1 MPPKKGDAAKSSSSV
16 PPLEPHD
23 PSAEPEVSAGAREVE
38 EREFAIGR
46 LKTQLGE
53 FQDASAVLEI
63 QTETLRDAVAA
74 EEEDAGDVRAYLRR
88 ELSFAEA
95 LVKTLAVSVAERE
108 SEVKAQGETIDA
120 QLEDARA
127 ADAERDE
134 AVLQRLKKHD
144 LEAEKQRNREQ
155 NRNDLLAAID
165 AVSETLAF
173 ESRERRSQ
181 TSRLEGEAL
190 SERAAL
196 GRAHELVI
204 REKSLALIRK
214 TDEQLVVTTKRAIWE
229 NERQTE
235 ALAVE
240 SARCERLMEKHEDA
254 RLSRNKSRAARDATK
269 ELNAFAN
276 ERTVTLLRS
285 IEMVKKRI
293 ADVERDRRAFN
304 ENVSQVQQDA
314 FVADFEAR
322 GLEATV
328 AAARLDLSRVARERD
343 DARARLREAR
353 ERRRAE
359 TAGSS
364 ARAGGGGEGSEKE
377 SRSDEAA
384 ATLASSLAEAAAT
397 TGLTSS
403 ELESDE
409 DFAIRLRLETLDLF
423 ADALEARRI
432 PGDASRRRP
441 EDVSGDGVPG
451 TSPAED
457 VAPSPG
463 KPNPSR
469 ENENESVSDPVPDA
483 VRVLVGMPALPKAK
497 DLPPIPSFES
507 RMMSWGVK

>member
-229 NERQTE
+229 NERETE

-328 AAARLDLSRVARERD
+328 AAARLDLTRVARERD

-353 ERRRAE
+353 ERRRLE
-359 TAGSS
+359 TALSS
-364 ARAGGGGEGSEKE
+364 ARAGGGGEASEKE

-384 ATLASSLAEAAAT
+384 ATLLSSLAEAAAT
-397 TGLTSS
+397 TGLTFC

-432 PGDASRRRP
+432 SGDASRRRP
-441 EDVSGDGVPG
+441 EDVPGDGVPG

-457 VAPSPG
+457 VAPSRG
-463 KPNPSR
+463 KPKPSR

>member
-173 ESRERRSQ
+173 ESRERRSH

-240 SARCERLMEKHEDA
+240 SARCERFMEKHEDA

-364 ARAGGGGEGSEKE
+364 ARAGGAGKA
-377 SRSDEAA
+377 RKKKAA
-384 ATLASSLAEAAAT
+384 ATKP
-397 TGLTSS
+397 
-403 ELESDE
+403 
-409 DFAIRLRLETLDLF
+409 
-423 ADALEARRI
+423 RRR
-432 PGDASRRRP
+432 SRRRW
-441 EDVSGDGVPG
+441 
-451 TSPAED
+451 
-457 VAPSPG
+457 
-463 KPNPSR
+463 R
-469 ENENESVSDPVPDA
+469 RRRRR
-483 VRVLVGMPALPKAK
+483 RV
-497 DLPPIPSFES
+497 
-507 RMMSWGVK
+507 

>member
-108 SEVKAQGETIDA
+108 SEVKAQSVTIDA

-196 GRAHELVI
+196 AGRT
-204 REKSLALIRK
+204 S
-214 TDEQLVVTTKRAIWE
+214 
-229 NERQTE
+229 
-235 ALAVE
+235 
-240 SARCERLMEKHEDA
+240 S
-254 RLSRNKSRAARDATK
+254 
-269 ELNAFAN
+269 
-276 ERTVTLLRS
+276 
-285 IEMVKKRI
+285 
-293 ADVERDRRAFN
+293 
-304 ENVSQVQQDA
+304 
-314 FVADFEAR
+314 
-322 GLEATV
+322 
-328 AAARLDLSRVARERD
+328 
-343 DARARLREAR
+343 
-353 ERRRAE
+353 
-359 TAGSS
+359 SS
-364 ARAGGGGEGSEKE
+364 AK
-377 SRSDEAA
+377 
-384 ATLASSLAEAAAT
+384 
-397 TGLTSS
+397 
-403 ELESDE
+403 
-409 DFAIRLRLETLDLF
+409 
-423 ADALEARRI
+423 
-432 PGDASRRRP
+432 
-441 EDVSGDGVPG
+441 
-451 TSPAED
+451 
-457 VAPSPG
+457 
-463 KPNPSR
+463 
-469 ENENESVSDPVPDA
+469 
-483 VRVLVGMPALPKAK
+483 KAW
-497 DLPPIPSFES
+497 L
-507 RMMSWGVK
+507 

>member
-108 SEVKAQGETIDA
+108 SEVKAQSVTIDA

-196 GRAHELVI
+196 ARAHELVI

-229 NERQTE
+229 NERETE

-240 SARCERLMEKHEDA
+240 SARCERLMEMHEDA
-254 RLSRNKSRAARDATK
+254 RLTRNKSRAARDATK

-276 ERTVTLLRS
+276 KRTVTLLRK
-285 IEMVKKRI
+285 IENVKRRI

-328 AAARLDLSRVARERD
+328 AAARLDLTRVARERD
-343 DARARLREAR
+343 DARARLRLAR
-353 ERRRAE
+353 ERRRLE
-359 TAGSS
+359 TAVSS
-364 ARAGGGGEGSEKE
+364 ARAGGGGEASEKE
-377 SRSDEAA
+377 SPPEAA
-384 ATLASSLAEAAAT
+384 ATLASSLAEAGGT

-432 PGDASRRRP
+432 SGDASRRRP
-441 EDVSGDGVPG
+441 EDVPGDGVPG

-457 VAPSPG
+457 VAPSRG

>member
-108 SEVKAQGETIDA
+108 SEVKAQSVTIDA

-190 SERAAL
+190 SEKAAL
-196 GRAHELVI
+196 ARAHELVI

-229 NERQTE
+229 NERETE

-254 RLSRNKSRAARDATK
+254 RLSRNAARAARDATK

-276 ERTVTLLRS
+276 ERTVTLLRK

-328 AAARLDLSRVARERD
+328 VAARLDLTRVARERD

-353 ERRRAE
+353 ERRNAE
-359 TAGSS
+359 TSS
-364 ARAGGGGEGSEKE
+364 ASTKEKE
-377 SRSDEAA
+377 KKEEKEARLDAA
-384 ATLASSLAEAAAT
+384 ATLVSSMEAATAA

-409 DFAIRLRLETLDLF
+409 DFASRLRMQTLDAF
-423 ADALEARRI
+423 ADALEARNI
-432 PGDASRRRP
+432 PGVPGDASVRP
-441 EDVSGDGVPG
+441 GDVPGDDVPG
-451 TSPAED
+451 TSPADD
-457 VAPSPG
+457 VAPSREE
-463 KPNPSR
+463 PNPSR
-469 ENENESVSDPVPDA
+469 RAESDPVPDA
-483 VRVLVGMPALPKAK
+483 VRALVGMPALPKAK
-497 DLPPIPSFES
+497 DLPPIPSFEA